1 MPNSPELAQLFRSR
15 SLLLTERILGLCDR
29 NPESETAG
37 CCDRHYWCYKL
48 HDMANARCQE
58 TVSFLVQATP
68 HLAAPYRPAILDLTR
83 RAISFWAER
92 RHPDGSVDEI
102 HPYERSFCATAMSA
116 QAVAQAWLLLENP
129 PEVDFVPTARWLGVN
144 DNPGAPNQTAGACL
158 ALERIAGITGDTAYS
173 RMALKKFQ
181 RIARRQ
187 LANGCYAEYGGPD
200 VGYATITLSLL
211 AGYHALTGSAEVLDS
226 MRRCEQYL
234 LKVVDEQGLY
244 AWEKTSR
251 RTQFLYPGGLAY
263 LESELLSRLTR
274 GLEHNVVLQPLWMDD
289 RYCVPMA
296 ADYLWASECLSVSVD
311 GRAEGETL

>member
-1 MPNSPELAQLFRSR
+1 MPNSPDIATAQLLRSR
-15 SLLLTERILGLCDR
+15 ALLITERILGLCDR
-29 NPESETAG
+29 NPESKTAG

-48 HDMANARCQE
+48 HDVANARCQE
-58 TVSFLVQATP
+58 TVSFLALGVP

-83 RAISFWAER
+83 RAISFWAGR

-102 HPYERSFCATAMSA
+102 HPYERSFCATAMST
-116 QAVAQAWLLLENP
+116 QAVAQAYLLLDNP
-129 PEVDFVPTARWLGVN
+129 SEVDFVSTARWLGAN

-158 ALERIAGITGDTAYS
+158 ALERIARITGDTAFS
-173 RMALKKFQ
+173 SKALKKFQ
-181 RIARRQ
+181 HIARRQ
-187 LANGCYAEYGGPD
+187 LQSGCYAEYGGPD

-211 AGYHALTGSAEVLDS
+211 AGYHALTGSPEVLDS

-234 LKVVDEQGLY
+234 LGVVDEQGLY

-263 LESELLSRLTR
+263 LKSEVLSRLTR

-296 ADYLWASECLSVSVD
+296 ADYLWAAQVIED
-311 GRAEGETL
+311 GIQGKTL